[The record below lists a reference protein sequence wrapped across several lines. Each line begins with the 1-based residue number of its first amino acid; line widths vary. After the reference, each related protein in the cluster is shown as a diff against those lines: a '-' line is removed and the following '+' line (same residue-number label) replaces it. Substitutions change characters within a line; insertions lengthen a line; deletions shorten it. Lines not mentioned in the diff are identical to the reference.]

1 MVRCFIWIQLVFGVE
16 FPFNVDIRKWYPQVI
31 AHSSEPGAHVK
42 SVRWLSIAIKME
54 SLLFPGPSLVFG
66 CRHETHELEIISN
79 GRRGHTC
86 SLPLRKAGRQ
96 VYLIFFYQCC
106 SLGQVNDEATAEQRL
121 NIYAQRS
128 AVAKLSIATGHAM
141 QIYNCP
147 GQLRQFATGA
157 LWSKFHALRSKQFT
171 DTIKFLAYIQLFS

>member
-1 MVRCFIWIQLVFGVE
+1 MFHMNTTCFWSGV
-16 FPFNVDIRKWYPQVI
+16 PLQRWYPQVI
-31 AHSSEPGAHVK
+31 VHSSKPGAHVK
-42 SVRWLSIAIKME
+42 SVRWLSIAKME

-66 CRHETHELEIISN
+66 CRHETHELEIISK

-147 GQLRQFATGA
+147 GQLRQLRQLRQFATGA
-157 LWSKFHALRSKQFT
+157 LWRKFHALRSKQFT
-171 DTIKFLAYIQLFS
+171 